1 MGAEHL
7 VSDTASAREYLNQ
20 ELARITLDELLPW
33 YSEPCGIEGNYTRVS
48 LRTVKEG
55 LISAEDLLS
64 AFIASANSEERP
76 SVYSWAKVW
85 HEMIA
90 AIDRM
95 EPELPMYEQDKLFIE
110 QVLAQGQYAIS
121 HSPDYATPIHLI
133 TASSGATSSSV
144 ILSRYCPTLAIV
156 PHYSLNI

>member
-121 HSPDYATPIHLI
+121 HSPDYRNAY
-133 TASSGATSSSV
+133 S
-144 ILSRYCPTLAIV
+144 
-156 PHYSLNI
+156 PHYRIVRSDIFKRDIEPLLPHPCHCPAL